1 MQYSTLP
8 IRFDKSHLTTIGTR
22 LYAESL
28 DFVRELV
35 ANAYD
40 ADATKV
46 KITLTENEL
55 IVDDDGSGMNKE
67 GLAQYFT
74 IGSDF
79 KKENPITPVF
89 KRRRIGEFGI
99 GKFAVLS
106 LCDRFTIFTG
116 RNDYCATVV
125 FDRHQFEEDRSWRVP
140 IIEHGTKPASP
151 GTKVTLHDLRYPI
164 SYELLERKLRQ
175 QLPLGQKDFGVYING
190 IRLTPHI
197 IPGKKYRIREQT
209 EFGEISGEIILSSLL
224 LPQETQGVAIKVRG
238 ITIKR
243 ELFDLDKLHYFST
256 RRVTGEINADFLPL
270 TSGRDNFLKDSKEY
284 KKFIEVVEKKL
295 KKVVRDIKKSSL
307 SRLDLKT
314 DQALSNAMQLVKNAL
329 KKNTDIF
336 LMHDLPLFSGPTTAA
351 GSLDQTLGTTTIA
364 QKLGKNRTKKDLPE
378 KVKIAINNIKNKKH
392 KSIVK
397 TVLRDK
403 NRIVKRLKIGGL
415 NLVCS
420 LSHMGEREAESFV
433 EGGIIFINRDH
444 PLFTESAK
452 DDEVSAYHLARLITQ
467 EIVKLANPEQ
477 IYQAYEWQSRLLT
490 DALVSEGRKKA
501 DEDKE

>member
-1 MQYSTLP
+1 MQQSTIP

-209 EFGEISGEIILSSLL
+209 EAAVLIFS
-224 LPQETQGVAIKVRG
+224 QEA
-238 ITIKR
+238 
-243 ELFDLDKLHYFST
+243 H
-256 RRVTGEINADFLPL
+256 
-270 TSGRDNFLKDSKEY
+270 
-284 KKFIEVVEKKL
+284 
-295 KKVVRDIKKSSL
+295 
-307 SRLDLKT
+307 
-314 DQALSNAMQLVKNAL
+314 M
-329 KKNTDIF
+329 
-336 LMHDLPLFSGPTTAA
+336 
-351 GSLDQTLGTTTIA
+351 
-364 QKLGKNRTKKDLPE
+364 KLGN
-378 KVKIAINNIKNKKH
+378 
-392 KSIVK
+392 
-397 TVLRDK
+397 
-403 NRIVKRLKIGGL
+403 
-415 NLVCS
+415 
-420 LSHMGEREAESFV
+420 
-433 EGGIIFINRDH
+433 EG
-444 PLFTESAK
+444 
-452 DDEVSAYHLARLITQ
+452 
-467 EIVKLANPEQ
+467 
-477 IYQAYEWQSRLLT
+477 
-490 DALVSEGRKKA
+490 
-501 DEDKE
+501 